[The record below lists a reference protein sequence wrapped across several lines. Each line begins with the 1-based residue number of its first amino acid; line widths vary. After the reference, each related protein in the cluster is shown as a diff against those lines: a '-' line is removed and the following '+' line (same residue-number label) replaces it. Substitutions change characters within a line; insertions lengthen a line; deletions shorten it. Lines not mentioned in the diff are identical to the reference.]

1 MTNRRKKR
9 KKCHKKNALVK
20 HTSCTLSLSGYSF
33 APAQLCPPTASK
45 MSQDYRQ
52 IDPRI
57 FISPPPHVF
66 KCSVCLHLMFQPTTF
81 CPGGHTLC
89 NSCWNGVF
97 ANDQKIG
104 KAPTCPICR
113 APTTDLGTLNQPIAS
128 QIDELT
134 VRCEH
139 ANLAQPEPALL
150 EAGSMPKRPKIT
162 QSGCCVWQ
170 GPISNAASHRLI
182 DCPQQRTKCPLQFSC
197 VGAPEGAWSCPT
209 VVLRKDME
217 AHTLNCKWRPVTCN
231 GCALRVPLERHDF
244 HVEQHCV
251 AAPLV
256 RFPSPRDDLVTFPS
270 ATFPSARSF
279 APAQLCPRRSFA
291 PGAALPQRSF
301 APVQLCPGAAL
312 LRRSFAPV

>member
-1 MTNRRKKR
+1 
-9 KKCHKKNALVK
+9 
-20 HTSCTLSLSGYSF
+20 
-33 APAQLCPPTASK
+33 

-251 AAPLV
+251 AAPLGCCLPGCTASY
-256 RFPSPRDDLVTFPS
+256 RRDYQLQHLANDCQFVLVPC
-270 ATFPSARSF
+270 PN
-279 APAQLCPRRSFA
+279 PGCEENVPRRELETHMRQNMARHLSLSNA
-291 PGAALPQRSF
+291 KIS
-301 APVQLCPGAAL
+301 QLEDRVTRLERVATTM
-312 LRRSFAPV
+312 